1 MRNTKL
7 IYVAF
12 LWAGFLV
19 HAQNKQLLYDFTE
32 IPQSLMINPGAQTD
46 FKWYAG
52 FPGLSGISFQAGSS
66 GVSVNDIFADDGLD
80 INDKFRD
87 RIIRGMDRRDELSG
101 TYQLE
106 LLNVGFRSKDPDKF
120 YSFGIYNEGDGI
132 GYWFQDYA
140 LLGFEGNADMLN
152 KRYNL
157 GDLKTR
163 GEIVNVFH
171 FGVNKRINDKLTG
184 GVRAKIYSGI
194 VDFNSTRNKGHFVT
208 TEGQNNLLASTLV
221 ADMRMRTSGMNAVWD
236 AQDEGNL
243 AGTILKRGFFGGD
256 LGLGFD
262 VGFSYDL
269 NEQTVFT
276 ASLLDVGFIY
286 HANDIRTYTLKGS
299 ATVEGIEILPQDLLD
314 PNDDFWQE
322 LVDEVEALIPF
333 EINEKSYMTFRPTKL
348 YSSLRYNFG
357 EPVQSRED
365 CDCGITP
372 SSRNRNRAKYVNGLG
387 GQLYMINRPRGPQ
400 MALSAFYQRR
410 FGNFMAVKTTYT
422 VDKFSKTN
430 ISLGLSLQAGPVNLY
445 LMGDNLLAY
454 RNLAASRYA
463 SFQLG
468 INIISWGSKN

>member
-1 MRNTKL
+1 MRMTKI
-7 IYVAF
+7 IYVAILLVGVF
-12 LWAGFLV
+12 V

-32 IPQSLMINPGAQTD
+32 IPQSLMVNPGAQTD
-46 FKWYAG
+46 FKWYGG
-52 FPGLSGISFQAGSS
+52 FPGLSGITFQAGSS

-87 RIIRGMDRRDELSG
+87 RIIQGMDIRDELSS

-106 LLNVGFRSKDPDKF
+106 LLNVGFRSKNQENF
-120 YSFGIYNEGDGI
+120 YSFGIYHEGDAIFYFPKDYGI
-132 GYWFQDYA
+132 
-140 LLGFEGNADMLN
+140 LGFEGNADMLN
-152 KRYNL
+152 RKFDL

-171 FGVNKRINDKLTG
+171 FGVNKRINNKLTG
-184 GVRAKIYSGI
+184 GIRAKIYSGI
-194 VDFNSTRNKGHFVT
+194 IDFNSSQNKGYFVT
-208 TEGQNNLLASTLV
+208 TEGQNNLLASTLE
-221 ADMRMRTSGMNAVWD
+221 ADMRMRTSGMDAVWN
-236 AQDEGNL
+236 AQEDGNL
-243 AGTILKRGFFGGD
+243 ASTILKRGFFGGD

-262 VGFSYDL
+262 LGFSYDI
-269 NEQTVFT
+269 NVQTVFT

-286 HANDIRTYTLKGS
+286 HGNDIRTYTLKGS
-299 ATVEGIEILPQDLLD
+299 ATVEGIEILPADLLD
-314 PNDDFWQE
+314 ADNDFWQE
-322 LVDEVEALIPF
+322 LVDEVEALVPF
-333 EINEKSYMTFRPTKL
+333 EINDKSYLTFRPTKL

-430 ISLGLSLQAGPVNLY
+430 IGLGLSLQAGPVNLY
-445 LMGDNLLAY
+445 LLGDNLLAY
-454 RNLAASRYA
+454 RNLAAS
-463 SFQLG
+463 
-468 INIISWGSKN
+468 